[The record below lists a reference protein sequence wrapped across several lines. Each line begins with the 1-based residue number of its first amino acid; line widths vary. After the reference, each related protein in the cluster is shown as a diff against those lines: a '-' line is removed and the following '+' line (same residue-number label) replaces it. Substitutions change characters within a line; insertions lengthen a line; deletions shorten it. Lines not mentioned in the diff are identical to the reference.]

1 MVKAISRFAAFA
13 AALITAGVSFADEE
27 VLYWMVDNTA
37 TVSLDDGVTTMS
49 IGDYFSRY
57 TTDPPDENSGF
68 AARIRVTGG
77 DITEPTYL
85 GLYYIDPDTGVIG
98 IDNGELGVEFGSVGG
113 YWGAGVPTGNQSP
126 SGSYSAGNPEYAF
139 IVELGNI
146 TWDDNAGTASWVE
159 TIAESEARGYNS
171 YLDAG
176 GYIHQTFD
184 LNPPAGGI
192 WTETSFNE
200 VPEPAGGLLMLV
212 GGALLALRRRRI
224 SHKSGN

>member
-27 VLYWMVDNTA
+27 VLYWMVDDTA

-49 IGDYFSRY
+49 IGDYFARY
-57 TTDPPDENSGF
+57 PTSENSAH

-85 GLYYIDPDTGVIG
+85 GLYYIDPETGVIG
-98 IDNGELGVEFGSVGG
+98 IDNGELGVEFGNNGG

-126 SGSYSAGNPEYAF
+126 SGSYSAGDPEYAF

-184 LNPPAGGI
+184 VNPPAGGQGI
-192 WTETSFNE
+192 WRETSFNE
-200 VPEPAGGLLMLV
+200 GPEPSGGLLLLV
-212 GGALLALRRRRI
+212 GGALLALRRRRF